1 VAYDLAVLL
10 FVAAFVAAVVWIFV
24 VARGH
29 RVTVLGALAA
39 VWLLDVAAISQGW
52 HDLDGF
58 IDCNDSCSPGQTAAG
73 VVVLWVPVLF
83 VVLLIAL
90 LVLAV
95 RRRMR
100 A

>member
-1 VAYDLAVLL
+1 VGYELGTLL
-10 FVAAFVAAVVWIFV
+10 FLVAFVAAVVWIFV

-39 VWLLDVAAISQGW
+39 LWLLDVAAISQGW
-52 HDLDGF
+52 RDLDGF
-58 IDCNDSCSPGQTAAG
+58 IDCNDACSPGQTAAG
-73 VVVLWVPVLF
+73 VVALWVPVLF
-83 VVLLIAL
+83 VVLVVAL